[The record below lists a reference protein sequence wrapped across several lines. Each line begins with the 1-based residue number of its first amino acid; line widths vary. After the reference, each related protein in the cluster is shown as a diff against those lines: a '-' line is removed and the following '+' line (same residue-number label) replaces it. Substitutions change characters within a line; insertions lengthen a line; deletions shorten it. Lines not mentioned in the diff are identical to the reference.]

1 MRPADS
7 LQGEANAA
15 SQPLSENTAVR
26 HFRAL
31 VRHSDYT
38 TKWIAFGYAP
48 SVSRERGGRIL
59 IATSRRSF
67 VVHFAHAAL
76 AQLGGDTVMRH
87 GSPVHS
93 SCRNSAHQF
102 RTTVIGASC
111 MPC

>member
-1 MRPADS
+1 MYGNTVF
-7 LQGEANAA
+7 L
-15 SQPLSENTAVR
+15 PLSENTAVR

-31 VRHSDYT
+31 VQHSDYT

-67 VVHFAHAAL
+67 VVHFADTAM

-87 GSPVHS
+87 QFARLWLLPQLRPPV
-93 SCRNSAHQF
+93 
-102 RTTVIGASC
+102 
-111 MPC
+111 